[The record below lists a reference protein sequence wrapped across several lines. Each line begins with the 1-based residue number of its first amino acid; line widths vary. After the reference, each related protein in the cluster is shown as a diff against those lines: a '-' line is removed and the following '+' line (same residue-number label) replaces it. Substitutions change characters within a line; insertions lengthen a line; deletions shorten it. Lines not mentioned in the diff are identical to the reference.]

1 MNCTIFDKAADFL
14 PDECFRTPPDL
25 AIILGSGW
33 GEALMADRTL
43 VNLSYAD
50 IPGFGAAT
58 VVGHAGEFKLY
69 ERAGKRIAAF
79 CGRRHWYE
87 GGGWE
92 TVVLPVELAR
102 G

>member
-1 MNCTIFDKAADFL
+1 MNCMIFDKAADFL

-33 GEALMADRTL
+33 GDVLTADRAL

-69 ERAGKRIAAF
+69 ERAGKRSAGWVAAR
-79 CGRRHWYE
+79 CCSQM
-87 GGGWE
+87 
-92 TVVLPVELAR
+92 LPAASTPRFVRAIS
-102 G
+102 